1 MGLGLIVFDCD
12 GVLIDSER
20 LSMRGYQ
27 EVLADYGIEVSESLW
42 ARCLGRKR
50 ADILALIESSA
61 GRSAPAEAADR
72 LWPHIRRLFAA
83 ELRATA
89 GLVEFLELSPVRR
102 CVASSSEPG
111 RIRFCLET
119 TGLARY
125 FGDSIFSSQDV
136 AHGKPAPDIFLFAAA
151 RMGVDPS
158 RVVVM
163 EDSVPGVQAAI
174 AAGARAIGYLG
185 GSHIGPGHGERLKA
199 AGAEFVAKDWRA
211 AAGWLANA

>member
-125 FGDSIFSSQDV
+125 LGTRSSPPRTWRTASRRPTSFSSRRQGW
-136 AHGKPAPDIFLFAAA
+136 ASTP
-151 RMGVDPS
+151 
-158 RVVVM
+158 
-163 EDSVPGVQAAI
+163 
-174 AAGARAIGYLG
+174 RAW
-185 GSHIGPGHGERLKA
+185 S
-199 AGAEFVAKDWRA
+199 
-211 AAGWLANA
+211 